1 MLLLLYIKSVSFINV
16 DKSIKI
22 YRKIQSSRGTSNMKI
37 AYLVLLN
44 SDKINTGK
52 LLNVP
57 NKYMYTFSFVT

>member
-16 DKSIKI
+16 DKCIKI
-22 YRKIQSSRGTSNMKI
+22 YKKIQSSRGTSNMKI

>member
-16 DKSIKI
+16 DKCIKI

-44 SDKINTGK
+44 SDKINTSK